1 MNKILVQ
8 IYIPTLSE
16 EYDIFLPINK
26 KIVNI
31 VYLIQRALVDI
42 NPEYKINENIK
53 LCDRMT
59 GDLIDVNSTIKDSN
73 IRNGSKLMLV

>member
-53 LCDRMT
+53 LYDRMT
-59 GDLIDVNSTIKDSN
+59 GNLVDVNSTIKDSN

>member
-53 LCDRMT
+53 LYDRMT
-59 GDLIDVNSTIKDSN
+59 GDLVDVNSTIKDSN

>member
-42 NPEYKINENIK
+42 NPEYKINESIK
-53 LCDRMT
+53 LYDRMT
-59 GDLIDVNSTIKDSN
+59 GDLVDVNSTIKDSN

>member
-53 LCDRMT
+53 LYDRMT